1 MIYYRVALKGEES
14 TSWRWISTVLTSLE
28 ALFGF
33 LRLYQMIPRDRLRVF
48 FSSSGESLDL
58 MLARENKGLASNS
71 ISAEQLLSG
80 RGKISAVE
88 MTRLESELGTCE
100 SMGMVVASIAREH
113 PLHEKSASSPPER
126 SMSFL
131 DRKRLESELGTPG
144 DHDTP
149 YKFTFPTSMP
159 QALAWTT
166 LLVKVHAGE
175 LDP

>member
-14 TSWRWISTVLTSLE
+14 NTWRWISTVLTSLE

-33 LRLYQMIPRDRLRVF
+33 LRLYNMIPRDRIRVF
-48 FSSSGESLDL
+48 FSSSVESMDL
-58 MLARENKGLASNS
+58 MLARENKGLESNS
-71 ISAEQLLSG
+71 ITAEQLLSG
-80 RGKISAVE
+80 RGKISSVE

-100 SMGMVVASIAREH
+100 SMGMVVASLAREQS
-113 PLHEKSASSPPER
+113 LHEKSVSSPLER

-131 DRKRLESELGTPG
+131 DMKRLESELGTPG

-149 YKFTFPTSMP
+149 YTFTFPTSMP
-159 QALAWTT
+159 QALAWMK